1 MRFKEDNAALEI
13 IFPRDAKVFR
23 EGGTQYWCIY
33 MDLFLERNKKSKT
46 DAECAAIHLAHFH
59 QWATM
64 QINCPPSITLKAC
77 TKHQTEIPKEKEIW
91 KKKKHT
97 HNKAKTVA
105 DCETWYVFAGVIV
118 CLFQLSRLILLPSR
132 AAPLG
137 PVSQICPIMRR
148 QRAAR
153 RAPKNTNS

>member
-13 IFPRDAKVFR
+13 IFPRDAKIFR
-23 EGGTQYWCIY
+23 EGGTQYWYIY

-46 DAECAAIHLAHFH
+46 DAQCAAIHLAHFH

-97 HNKAKTVA
+97 HTIKQNRRWLWDMVCVCGC
-105 DCETWYVFAGVIV
+105 DCVFISIITAHITP
-118 CLFQLSRLILLPSR
+118 LSSR
-132 AAPLG
+132 APRSRFANLPYH
-137 PVSQICPIMRR
+137 
-148 QRAAR
+148 AAS
-153 RAPKNTNS
+153 ACGQTSPQKYK